1 MTILLY
7 ISLDGLEHDMSS
19 IISRES
25 VSLAGAEDWKSNI
38 LNSISVTFI
47 EGVKDTLKELFL
59 GLLRVTEDRCS
70 GKYDLCLFY
79 ALLVF

>member
-1 MTILLY
+1 MTILFN

-25 VSLAGAEDWKSNI
+25 VSLTGAEDWKSDN

-59 GLLRVTEDRCS
+59 DLLRVTIDRCS
-70 GKYDLCLFY
+70 SEDDLQVFY
-79 ALLVF
+79 SVLVL